1 MQDKDRQPGENS
13 LRDYSSYIKYCR
25 HNHADNL
32 LCQMK
37 LGKEME
43 MAICVCMYNEDK
55 DMLNNTL
62 QGIGENIVQLY
73 KQGVDPDKIVVV
85 IVQDGIEKMD
95 KSILPFV

>member
-1 MQDKDRQPGENS
+1 
-13 LRDYSSYIKYCR
+13 
-25 HNHADNL
+25 
-32 LCQMK
+32 
-37 LGKEME
+37 

-73 KQGVDPDKIVVV
+73 KQGVDPDKIVVI

-95 KSILPFV
+95 KSILPFVEVMEAESGIMFGEGQRKMENTIR

>member
-1 MQDKDRQPGENS
+1 
-13 LRDYSSYIKYCR
+13 
-25 HNHADNL
+25 
-32 LCQMK
+32 MK